1 MSVIRPRKKYFIKPG
16 FQSRLTA
23 ILILIVIIVANFVG
37 ALVYYF
43 SVEKLESNLVEE
55 YKLPVDGIKLG
66 QALLPGVIIAELI
79 SIFLVAFICIKIT
92 HAIAGPVYRMERVA
106 RGIGEGDLTNFIKLR
121 HKDELKDLADS
132 MNEMTV
138 GLRNKVISFKDSVE
152 AAKENLDA
160 ARKSGDKSKIEEA
173 YKELESLEENMKVFV
188 LEKER
193 RVRTEED
200 AEHEEMGPEDVG
212 NEEGP
217 DAVETGEALAAAE
230 EEKKD

>member
-16 FQSRLTA
+16 FQSRLTC

-43 SVEKLESNLVEE
+43 SLEKLETNLVDEL
-55 YKLPVDGIKLG
+55 KLPIDGVQLG

-79 SIFLVAFICIKIT
+79 SIFLVAIICIKIT

-132 MNEMTV
+132 MNEMTM
-138 GLRNKVISFKDSVE
+138 GLRNKVINLKETSKSIREKVIHNDQKE
-152 AAKENLDA
+152 ALAELDA
-160 ARKSGDKSKIEEA
+160 LDKGLEA
-173 YKELESLEENMKVFV
+173 FIM
-188 LEKER
+188 EKEQ
-193 RVRTEED
+193 RVRTEEF

-217 DAVETGEALAAAE
+217 DAVEVGQTLAEASE
-230 EEKKD
+230 NDKTEEKA